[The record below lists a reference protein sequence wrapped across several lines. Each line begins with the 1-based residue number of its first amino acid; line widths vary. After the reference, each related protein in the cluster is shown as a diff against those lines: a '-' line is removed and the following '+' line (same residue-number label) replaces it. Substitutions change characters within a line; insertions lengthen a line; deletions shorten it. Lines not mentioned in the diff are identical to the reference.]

1 LWLYVD
7 KVTISP
13 LKAKKKGKPRTWKVK
28 TKVDGKWET
37 AGELPLDLQSRQLG
51 DKVTKITAMLRATN
65 RPKGPLSTPHQAPKV
80 ACRPLAATLE
90 EVHAGRPNELR
101 VVHLFYFT
109 TTEQTKMHTNGQ
121 PTSDLNAAPETICEV
136 GKINLKGLQPGT

>member
-1 LWLYVD
+1 MPEAAEVTICGLYVD

-65 RPKGPLSTPHQAPKV
+65 RPKDRFLPHTKHLRSLV
-80 ACRPLAATLE
+80 DHLRPLWKKCMQ
-90 EVHAGRPNELR
+90 VG
-101 VVHLFYFT
+101 
-109 TTEQTKMHTNGQ
+109 QTN
-121 PTSDLNAAPETICEV
+121 
-136 GKINLKGLQPGT
+136 